1 MDPLLT
7 GDKHPAVEPDGDVG
21 FVFELIVMGGG
32 DFGVLVEVAE
42 KDVLGY
48 CWELWAVLCHRGCS
62 SSPYLGH
69 FVVLTMG
76 PTSTPL
82 LLINPRRAKMH
93 HRPVGWD
100 G

>member
-21 FVFELIVMGGG
+21 FVFELIGEGGG

-48 CWELWAVLCHRGCS
+48 CWELWAVLCHRG
-62 SSPYLGH
+62 PQLDLRRDH
-69 FVVLTMG
+69 RRVE
-76 PTSTPL
+76 TPL
-82 LLINPRRAKMH
+82 IL
-93 HRPVGWD
+93 
-100 G
+100 